1 MNEMDA
7 MCELR
12 EPKQNAFDAVC
23 RDFVINH
30 NVEKVA
36 KRVGLSGT
44 VLRSKLNPEQQYK
57 LTPVDM
63 ALISKETGDYTIINT
78 VLADLGVVV
87 AKVPGEEESKTFVE
101 RILENS
107 ILSGELSSDALKMC
121 NADRLY
127 RSEKR
132 KTIAKAQAAI
142 GNLVLLMSDLEN
154 RTSGTTPF
162 ISMGF
167 EFIANGAP
175 IPGLS

>member
-1 MNEMDA
+1 MDEMDA
-7 MCELR
+7 MCILR
-12 EPKQNAFDAVC
+12 ERKQNAFDAVC
-23 RDFVINH
+23 RDFVLNH
-30 NVEKVA
+30 NVESVA
-36 KRVGLSGT
+36 KRIGISGT

-78 VLADLGVVV
+78 VLTDLGVVV
-87 AKVPGEEESKTFVE
+87 AKVPCEEESKTFVE
-101 RILENS
+101 RILDNS
-107 ILSGELSSDALKMC
+107 TLCGELSSDALNMC
-121 NADRLY
+121 NADRLF
-127 RSEKR
+127 RSDKR

-154 RTSGTTPF
+154 RTTGTTPL